1 MERKQKTIKETK
13 MKKTVNCGSE
23 LEVLGQ
29 KSGHSMMDELWG
41 GFGDVVYTSYRC
53 ENGHEYETT
62 GTDKRCTSRIAN
74 QQRKSE

>member
-1 MERKQKTIKETK
+1 
-13 MKKTVNCGSE
+13 MKKTVNCSGK
-23 LEVLGQ
+23 LEVLGK

-41 GFGDVVYTSYRC
+41 GSGDVVYTSYRC

-74 QQRKSE
+74 QQRKSK